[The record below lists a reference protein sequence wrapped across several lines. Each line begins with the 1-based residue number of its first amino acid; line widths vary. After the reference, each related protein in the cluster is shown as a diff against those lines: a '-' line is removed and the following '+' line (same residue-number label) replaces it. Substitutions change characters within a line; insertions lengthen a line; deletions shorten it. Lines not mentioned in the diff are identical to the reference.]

1 MFCTFKHNYLAM
13 IELRSDTF
21 TKPDQPMLAAMMA
34 AEVGD
39 DVFGEDPTVSAL
51 EEKLATMLGMEAGL
65 FCPSGTMTNQIAI
78 RVHTQ
83 PQDDVICDQY
93 SHVYLYEAGGMM
105 ANSGVSVSLLKG
117 DRGRINAE
125 QVAAAIKPDDIHAP
139 ISRLVSVENTM
150 NKGGGSYYD
159 FNEFIKLKELV
170 DKHQLKFHLDG
181 ARLFN
186 AFVETNEDMQAYG
199 KVFDTISICL
209 SKGLGAPVG
218 SVLLGSKDDIKRARR
233 VRKVFGGGMRQVGY
247 MAAACIY
254 ALDNNI
260 GLLKQDHRRA
270 KVIGQTLED
279 CAFVNDVMPIDT
291 NIVIFS
297 VDDVDEILGKLQ
309 ENGIMAVPFGANQI
323 RFVTH
328 LDFTDDMLDEMVAI
342 LRKL

>member
-1 MFCTFKHNYLAM
+1 MM

-21 TKPDQPMLAAMMA
+21 TKPDKLMLEAMMT

-39 DVFGEDPTVSAL
+39 DVFGEDPTVMVL
-51 EEKLATMLGMEAGL
+51 EAKLANMLGMEAGL
-65 FCPSGTMTNQIAI
+65 FCPSGTMTNQIAV

-93 SHVYLYEAGGMM
+93 AHVYLYESGGMM
-105 ANSGVSVSLLKG
+105 ANSGVSVSLLNG
-117 DRGRINAE
+117 DRGRINSE
-125 QVAAAIKPDDIHAP
+125 QVEAAIKPDDIHAP
-139 ISRLVSVENTM
+139 ISKLVSVENTM
-150 NKGGGSYYD
+150 NKGGGSIYN
-159 FNEFIKLKELV
+159 FNEFIKLKSVV

-186 AFVETNEDMQAYG
+186 AYVENDDDLKAYG
-199 KVFDTISICL
+199 TIFDTISICL

-218 SVLLGSKDDIKRARR
+218 SVLLGSKDIIHRARR

-247 MAAACIY
+247 LAAACIY

-260 GLLKQDHRRA
+260 VRLKDDHEKART
-270 KVIGQTLED
+270 IGKTLEA
-279 CAFVNDVMPIDT
+279 CSFVNDVMPIDT

-297 VDDVDEILGKLQ
+297 VDEVSEVLDKLQ
-309 ENGIMAVPFGANQI
+309 ANGIRGVPFGPNQI

-328 LDFTDDMLDEMVAI
+328 LDFTNEMLDEMVSV
-342 LRKL
+342 LRKM

>member
-1 MFCTFKHNYLAM
+1 M

-21 TKPDQPMLAAMMA
+21 TKPNQAMLEAMMT

-39 DVFGEDPTVSAL
+39 DVFEGDPTVSAL
-51 EEKLATMLGMEAGL
+51 ENKLAEMLGMEAGL

-93 SHVYLYEAGGMM
+93 SHVYLYEGGGMM
-105 ANSGVSVSLLKG
+105 ANSGASVTLLDG
-117 DRGRINAE
+117 DRGRINAG
-125 QVAAAIKPDDIHAP
+125 QVEASIKPDDVHAP
-139 ISRLVSVENTM
+139 ISKLVSVENTM

-159 FNEFIKLKELV
+159 FNEFIKIREVV

-186 AFVETNEDMQAYG
+186 ALVENGDEMKAYG
-199 KVFDTISICL
+199 NTFDTISICL

-218 SVLLGSKDDIKRARR
+218 SVLLGSKADMKRARR
-233 VRKVFGGGMRQVGY
+233 VRKVFGGGMRQAGY
-247 MAAACIY
+247 LAAAGIY

-260 GLLKQDHRRA
+260 DRLRNDHEKARA
-270 KVIGQTLED
+270 IGKELEG
-279 CAFVNDVMPIDT
+279 CSFVNNVMPIDT
-291 NIVIFS
+291 NILIFS
-297 VDDVDEILGKLQ
+297 VDDVDEILEKLKQ
-309 ENGIMAVPFGANQI
+309 SGILGVKFGANQI

-328 LDFTDDMLDEMVAI
+328 LDFTDDMLQETISV
-342 LRKL
+342 LRGMG